1 MNKAFLVGNI
11 STDIDIRTT
20 NSGVKL
26 ASFNLAVSRDF
37 KDADGKRGTDFIPV
51 TVWRNTAEYVEKYA
65 SKGDK
70 IAVSGRIQID
80 SYTDKE
86 GNRRTKTWVVADSV
100 DLTKKPQ
107 DRLNSQPGF
116 NFEDKN
122 HAQSG
127 ISSDDGSSEF
137 PF

>member
-26 ASFNLAVSRDF
+26 ASFNLAVSRGF

-70 IAVSGRIQID
+70 IVVSGRIQID

-107 DRLNSQPGF
+107 DRLNSQPDF
-116 NFEDKN
+116 NSEDKN
-122 HAQSG
+122 HVQCG
-127 ISSDDGSSEF
+127 ISSDDSSSEF